1 MIADILLGVVFALAW
16 VAVADILDLCGALY
30 DSLAFRFSWSF
41 IGAVLVGAV
50 LMATSLV
57 SALSALVVLIA
68 ASVILAVLYRR
79 QLDRALR

>member
-1 MIADILLGVVFALAW
+1 MIADILLGVVVALAW
-16 VAVADILDLCGALY
+16 VAVADILDLCGAFY